1 MNNWEEGKRDGG
13 ALPLATAVTATSAP
27 VGGGSKMSGWCINM
41 EYKVLMEYIA
51 SNGFSVFGIFDGN
64 SSQASVYMVKNMWG
78 KLTSKPKWTLSY
90 HVHDPNFLASL
101 IVLACCDMV
110 KCLRGDTGGS
120 TSPAD

>member
-1 MNNWEEGKRDGG
+1 
-13 ALPLATAVTATSAP
+13 
-27 VGGGSKMSGWCINM
+27 M
-41 EYKVLMEYIA
+41 EDKVLVEYNA
-51 SNGFSVFGIFDGN
+51 STDFSVFGIFDGN

>member
-1 MNNWEEGKRDGG
+1 MCVGHKQGMNLYE
-13 ALPLATAVTATSAP
+13 LS
-27 VGGGSKMSGWCINM
+27 
-41 EYKVLMEYIA
+41 
-51 SNGFSVFGIFDGN
+51 
-64 SSQASVYMVKNMWG
+64 
-78 KLTSKPKWTLSY
+78 TLSY